1 MEALVPFLQNAWYV
15 AAWADEVAGGLFH
28 RRLLDQDVLIY
39 RRADGAPVA
48 MSARCPHRFAPLHF
62 GDLIEGDR
70 VRCRYHGLE
79 FGPDG
84 ACVRNPNEEGPPPPI
99 RNRTYPIVERNQ
111 LLWIWMGDAEKA
123 DPASA
128 GEEYDYLAR
137 PERYAVSRGY
147 MRLACN
153 YGLAV
158 DNLLDAAHTNFL
170 HDKTLGS
177 EALTL
182 AKTVLRQENGVIYA
196 DRFAPD
202 GTPSALFGQLR
213 GDMETHVDHWA
224 NARWTAPTRISL
236 DVGVTGVGAP
246 REEGIEVRAA
256 HLVTPESETSAHYFW
271 GLARD
276 FAIDDEALTEQF
288 SETTSAI
295 FKNEDQ
301 WMLEGQQQMLNGQS
315 FWEARPKLLPGDI
328 ATAAVRRRLD
338 ELIKAEQ
345 RALSQ

>member
-1 MEALVPFLQNAWYV
+1 VCK
-15 AAWADEVAGGLFH
+15 G
-28 RRLLDQDVLIY
+28 
-39 RRADGAPVA
+39 
-48 MSARCPHRFAPLHF
+48 
-62 GDLIEGDR
+62 
-70 VRCRYHGLE
+70 
-79 FGPDG
+79 
-84 ACVRNPNEEGPPPPI
+84 
-99 RNRTYPIVERNQ
+99 
-111 LLWIWMGDAEKA
+111 
-123 DPASA
+123 
-128 GEEYDYLAR
+128 YL
-137 PERYAVSRGY
+137 
-147 MRLACN
+147 RLACN
-153 YGLAV
+153 YGLAL

-182 AKTVLRQENGVIYA
+182 AETMLRQENGVIFA

-202 GTPSALFGQLR
+202 GTPSPLFGQFR

-224 NARWTAPTRISL
+224 NARWTAPCRISL

-246 REEGIEVRAA
+246 REGGIEVRAA
-256 HLVTPESETSAHYFW
+256 HLVTPESETTTHYFW

-276 FAIDDEALTEQF
+276 FAIANEELTAQF
-288 SETTSAI
+288 AATTSAI

-315 FWEARPKLLPGDI
+315 FWEARPKLLPGDV

-345 RALSQ
+345 RAMTQ

>member
-1 MEALVPFLQNAWYV
+1 MPFLQNAWYV
-15 AAWADEVAGGLFH
+15 AAWADEVREGLFH
-28 RRLLDQDVLIY
+28 RRLLDQDVLLY
-39 RRADGAPVA
+39 RRADGSAVA
-48 MSARCPHRFAPLHF
+48 MSARCPHRFAPLHY

-84 ACVRNPNEEGPPPPI
+84 VCFRNPNEEGPPPPI
-99 RNRTYPIVERNQ
+99 RNRTYPLVERNQ
-111 LLWIWMGDAEKA
+111 LLWIWMGVPERA
-123 DPASA
+123 DRSQA
-128 GEEYDYLAR
+128 GDEYDYLDR
-137 PERYAVSRGY
+137 PARYAVCKGY

-182 AKTVLRQENGVIYA
+182 AKTMLRQENGVIFA

-202 GTPSALFGQLR
+202 GAPSPLFGQFR
-213 GDMETHVDHWA
+213 GDMREHVDHWA
-224 NARWTAPTRISL
+224 DARWAAPCRISL
-236 DVGVTGVGAP
+236 DVGVTDVGGR
-246 REEGIEVRAA
+246 REDGIAVRAA
-256 HLVTPESETSAHYFW
+256 HLVTPETETSTHYFW

-276 FAIDDEALTEQF
+276 FDIDNDALTQQF
-288 SETTSAI
+288 SATTSAI

-315 FWEARPKLLPGDI
+315 FWDARPKLLPGDV

-345 RALSQ
+345 RAAAE